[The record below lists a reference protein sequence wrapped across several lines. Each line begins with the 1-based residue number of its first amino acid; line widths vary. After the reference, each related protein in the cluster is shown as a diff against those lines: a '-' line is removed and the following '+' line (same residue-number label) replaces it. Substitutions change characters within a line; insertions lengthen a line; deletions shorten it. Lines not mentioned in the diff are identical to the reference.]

1 MGGRRPPEAD
11 RRVDGGQ
18 AVTGRGAGAFPGEAP
33 RSLFRR
39 SQGVRW
45 LLVAVLLLAFGLQ
58 ASGLEF
64 QSLWRDEVD
73 AIRFASRP
81 PTELLETFVT
91 PGQNG
96 PLYYLLLSPWL
107 AAAGRGQFALRFFST
122 LFGVLAVALTARLG
136 RRLYPAQPSTG
147 LLAALLAATSPYL
160 VWYGQEGKMYT
171 LVVVLALLSMDRYL
185 AALQRGGWHRW
196 LAYVV
201 TTSLLFY
208 VHFVAILIIP
218 AQALAFL
225 LLGSQ
230 VRRARWKGWL
240 LSLGALVLPYL
251 PLLAWQGP
259 LLLAPGDTGYAFV
272 PLHEMVLSVLTS
284 YSLGVVGQGMP
295 WALVPFVA
303 LTLAVGLR
311 WRQPAPSRA
320 DLAVLLPWLAVPVVC
335 LFLVTLARPI
345 FTARYLSFVLPAY
358 FLVLAAGL
366 RAVARESRLVA
377 AGALVALLALN
388 GWGLGVQARTP
399 LKADFRAATAYLSA
413 RLAPG
418 DLLLFQI
425 PYGRH
430 SFEYYL
436 SQETRLAGSQPQGPP
451 GGFHAFLPL
460 VLGGAD
466 QAYPW
471 VEGLYTNAGMT
482 PEEAARQMAALTA
495 GRRGVW
501 LVASEV
507 SLWDERGLVQAW
519 LEEHAVLAQE
529 AHFVRVDLYYYELP

>member
-1 MGGRRPPEAD
+1 M
-11 RRVDGGQ
+11 
-18 AVTGRGAGAFPGEAP
+18 
-33 RSLFRR
+33 
-39 SQGVRW
+39 
-45 LLVAVLLLAFGLQ
+45 LVAGLLLAFGLQ
-58 ASGLEF
+58 AGGLGF

-73 AIRFASRP
+73 AIRFAGRP
-81 PTELLETFVT
+81 VAALLETFVT

-107 AAAGRGQFALRFFST
+107 AVAGRGQFALRFFST

-136 RRLYPAQPSTG
+136 QRLYPAQPSIG
-147 LLAALLAATSPYL
+147 WLAALLAATSPYL

-171 LVVVLALLSMDRYL
+171 LVVALALLSMERYL
-185 AALQRGGWHRW
+185 AALQQGGWHRW

-201 TTSLLFY
+201 TTSLLVY
-208 VHFVAILIIP
+208 VHFVAILIVP
-218 AQALAFL
+218 AQALAFF
-225 LLGSQ
+225 LLGRQ
-230 VRRARWKGWL
+230 VRHARWKGWL

-259 LLLAPGDTGYAFV
+259 LLLAPDQTGYAFV
-272 PLHEMVLSVLTS
+272 PLHEMVLSLLSS

-295 WALVPFVA
+295 WALIPFVA
-303 LTLAVGLR
+303 LSLAVALR
-311 WRQPAPSRA
+311 WRQPAPRLA
-320 DLAVLLPWLAVPVVC
+320 DLAVLLPWLLVPVVC
-335 LFLVTLARPI
+335 LFLVTLSRPLY
-345 FTARYLSFVLPAY
+345 TARYLIFVLPAY
-358 FLVLAAGL
+358 LLLLAAGL
-366 RAVARESRLVA
+366 RAVARESRVMAVGFLV
-377 AGALVALLALN
+377 VLLALN
-388 GWGLGVQARTP
+388 GWGLGLQAFTP

-436 SQETRLAGSQPQGPP
+436 SEEKRPAERPRQEPSS
-451 GGFHAFLPL
+451 GFHAFLPL
-460 VLGGAD
+460 AFSGAGY
-466 QAYPW
+466 AYPW
-471 VEGLYTNAGMT
+471 ADGLYTNAGMT

-495 GRRGVW
+495 GSRGIW

-507 SLWDERGLVQAW
+507 PLWDERGLVQAW
-519 LEEHAVLAQE
+519 LEEHAVLAEE

>member
-1 MGGRRPPEAD
+1 MGSQRPPEAD

-18 AVTGRGAGAFPGEAP
+18 AVTGRGAGASWRGAP
-33 RSLFRR
+33 RSLFRTGKGA
-39 SQGVRW
+39 QW

-81 PTELLETFVT
+81 ATELLETFVT

-96 PLYYLLLSPWL
+96 PLYFLLLRPWL
-107 AAAGRGQFALRFFST
+107 AVAGRGELALRFFST

-136 RRLYPAQPSTG
+136 WRLYPAQRATG
-147 LLAALLAATSPYL
+147 WLAALLAATSPYL

-171 LVVVLALLSMDRYL
+171 LVVALALLSMERYL
-185 AALQRGGWHRW
+185 AALQRGGWPRW

-208 VHFVAILIIP
+208 VHFVAILLVP
-218 AQALAFL
+218 AQVLAFF
-225 LLGSQ
+225 LLGSR

-259 LLLAPGDTGYAFV
+259 LLLAPADTGYSFV
-272 PLHEMVLSVLTS
+272 PPHEMALSLLSS
-284 YSLGVVGQGMP
+284 YSLGVAGQGMP
-295 WALVPFVA
+295 WGLIPFVA
-303 LTLAVGLR
+303 VSLAVGLR
-311 WRQPAPSRA
+311 WRQPDRSRA
-320 DLAVLLPWLAVPVVC
+320 DLAILLPWLAVPVVC
-335 LFLVTLARPI
+335 LFLVTLSRPI
-345 FTARYLSFVLPAY
+345 FTARYLIFVLPAY
-358 FLVLAAGL
+358 LLLVAAGL

-377 AGALVALLALN
+377 AAALVALLAFN
-388 GWGLGVQARTP
+388 GWSLGVQARTP
-399 LKADFRAATAYLSA
+399 LKADFRAATAYLSD

-418 DLLLFQI
+418 DLILFQI

-436 SQETRLAGSQPQGPP
+436 SQEPRVAGGPSQGPS
-451 GGFHAFLPL
+451 GGFDVFFPL

-471 VEGLYTNAGMT
+471 AEGLYTNAGMT

-495 GRRGVW
+495 GSRGVW

-507 SLWDERGLVQAW
+507 PLWDERGLVQAW